1 MMERESSSSGEGAMM
16 KQERRRSSRGF
27 LGGLDLDGDVCWYR

>member
-1 MMERESSSSGEGAMM
+1 MM

-27 LGGLDLDGDVCWYR
+27 FGGLDLDGDVCWYR